1 MLPVSNDREDGC
13 KSYGQE
19 PPVDQSSSV
28 AQWLEHLPIVS
39 FPPSMKGGGEEIMKM
54 ALKGGNEIFK

>member
-1 MLPVSNDREDGC
+1 MLPVSNDRDGSC

-19 PPVDQSSSV
+19 PPVGSVQFSSSV
-28 AQWLEHLPIVS
+28 VRASAHSVLSPLHE
-39 FPPSMKGGGEEIMKM
+39 GGGEEIMKM